1 MARDD
6 AHLQVDTR
14 VAPRRVDLRRDEPLS
29 LGDTEPEFSTDDP
42 EDQEEQKFLRAQK
55 RLPVRRGAIP
65 RKAATRIKLAVVT
78 LAIIG
83 LLGTAYGMI
92 YRFGT
97 HSARFRVESSDD
109 INIHGLHNVA
119 RSQVMDVLGGD
130 LGRNVFFIPLD
141 ERKRQLEEIPWVE
154 SATLMRL
161 LPDHLGIDVR
171 ERTPV
176 AFVQTGSRIGLIDS
190 HGVILDLPRSA
201 KYSFP
206 VVSGTTEAEPLATR
220 SARMKIY
227 GRLVESLDS
236 EGAQYSKDLSEVDLT
251 DPEDVKITV
260 SDPHGAV
267 LIHLGSEQFL
277 ERYKVYIAHAQEW
290 QQQFHKLE
298 SVDLRFERQIIVNPD
313 TGGTQVGHSPPV
325 QRRRQ

>member
-14 VAPRRVDLRRDEPLS
+14 VAPRRVDLTRGEPLS
-29 LGDTEPEFSTDDP
+29 PDDTELEFSADGL

-55 RLPVRRGAIP
+55 RLSVRRGAIP
-65 RKAATRIKLAVVT
+65 RKAATHIKLAILM
-78 LAIIG
+78 LAIIS
-83 LLGTAYGMI
+83 LLGTAYGMV
-92 YRFGT
+92 YHYGT

-109 INIHGLHNVA
+109 INIHGLRNVA

-130 LGRNVFFIPLD
+130 LGRNIFFIPLD

-176 AFVQTGSRIGLIDS
+176 AFVQTGSRIGLIDP

-206 VVSGTTEAEPLATR
+206 VISGTTEAEPLATR
-220 SARMKIY
+220 AARMKIY
-227 GRLVESLDS
+227 SRMVQSLDS

-260 SDPHGAV
+260 GDPHGAV

-277 ERYKVYIAHAQEW
+277 ERYKVYISHVQEW

-298 SVDLRFERQIIVNPD
+298 SVDLRYERQIIVNPD
-313 TGGTQVGHSPPV
+313 AGGPAVGHSAPP
-325 QRRRQ
+325 RRRQ